1 MYPIQWG
8 NEDVFVRE
16 KCQVNPAMNKNRK
29 TKYTGM
35 GKNKKD
41 KVHWS
46 HVALGKAIN
55 CSKVPVLGSVQNDG
69 NATR

>member
-1 MYPIQWG
+1 
-8 NEDVFVRE
+8 
-16 KCQVNPAMNKNRK
+16 MNKNRK